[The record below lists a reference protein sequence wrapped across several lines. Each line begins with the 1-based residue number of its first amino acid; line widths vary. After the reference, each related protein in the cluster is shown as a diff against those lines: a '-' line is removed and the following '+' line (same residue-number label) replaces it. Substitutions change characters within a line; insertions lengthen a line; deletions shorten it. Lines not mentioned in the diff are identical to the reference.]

1 MGQGYVAYKES
12 KLTLDVLSQLVK
24 NGISLKDTINT
35 VNALLKIKN
44 QGDMYTTLDLFDF
57 NLMSSRLKVIKYG
70 AYESYLIR
78 NQRIDTLKSHP
89 IGMSSRLKML
99 SYDMKIQEN
108 DLFVIVSDGV
118 GEHFLSILETYK
130 EDLEEM
136 NIHEMA
142 SFLYQKAFSKTDLD
156 DMTIIVVKV
165 ICRD

>member
-1 MGQGYVAYKES
+1 MKYVI
-12 KLTLDVLSQLVK
+12 
-24 NGISLKDTINT
+24 NGIFLTQKITGVQRYGIE
-35 VNALLKIKN
+35 LLKA
-44 QGDMYTTLDLFDF
+44 LDNIEYALDIEVLIPEYENTNIAFK
-57 NLMSSRLKVIKYG
+57 RLKVIKYG

-78 NQRIDTLKSHP
+78 NQRIDTLKSHSLP

-142 SFLYQKAFSKTDLD
+142 SFLYQKAFSKKDLD